1 MVQRG
6 VAQSG
11 FGGSGNNCGSFGGLF
26 ENLRLRL
33 AGIVACGRAAEC
45 ASDWSKT
52 IIRRRIARL
61 GVHAPGA
68 VRAGYAEIFRV

>member
-1 MVQRG
+1 M
-6 VAQSG
+6 ALSG
-11 FGGSGNNCGSFGGLF
+11 FRAAGNNRGSFGGLF

-33 AGIVACGRAAEC
+33 AGIVARGRAAEC

-52 IIRRRIARL
+52 IIGRRIARL